1 VLEADVLTLRASRS
15 ADGPEAAARAAVW
28 QAAALQVL
36 RGATQAEL
44 GVRSQLAAPFAAR
57 RAFGEAGEVYTAVSS
72 G

>member
-1 VLEADVLTLRASRS
+1 
-15 ADGPEAAARAAVW
+15 VW

-36 RGATQAEL
+36 RGTTQADL

-57 RAFGEAGEVYTAVSS
+57 WAFGEAGEVYTAVSS